1 MEVRKKQEEVWY
13 YDVSISMFY
22 RRNFVGGG
30 GRGAGADFLTFYP
43 FSFSFHFS
51 ASRAV
56 IQDHSNNILPPVAWT
71 QYSNVDYGWSA
82 GRYLKEGK
90 YRKKEES
97 LIPSSTVS
105 TRCSVY

>member
-1 MEVRKKQEEVWY
+1 MW

-22 RRNFVGGG
+22 RRNFVGRAGTGRG
-30 GRGAGADFLTFYP
+30 GRFFDFLVF
-43 FSFSFHFS
+43 FSSFHFS
-51 ASRAV
+51 ACSDRRLE
-56 IQDHSNNILPPVAWT
+56 ITNNILPPVAWT